1 MIKQFIKLL
10 IGVETA
16 GDVRALEMP
25 GLATMHALFVRE
37 HNRIC
42 DLIKAE
48 QPTWSDEELYQN
60 ARRIL
65 VAEYQSVVYG
75 GFLPAVIGEQNMGSL
90 RLERDGSSYK
100 DNVNPAMT
108 NEFATAAYR
117 FGHSMIQG
125 FIKMFATDNSGQVDE
140 YPLSENF
147 FNTERYHAN
156 NGEGMEQI
164 LMGLVTQAAQT
175 FDKEVSPELTNQL
188 FAEEGAGFG
197 TDLVARNIQRGE
209 TSNVLFIIDYLL
221 EYFYTNR
228 KRSWLTRILLLL

>member
-48 QPTWSDEELYQN
+48 QPTWSDEMLYQN

-75 GFLPAVIGEQNMGSL
+75 GYLPAVIGEQNMGSL